1 MYKFMIG
8 DLVRS
13 RWSNRKIEGKIIDR
27 WDRPVLQT
35 PYYEIEWFEYGDFNI
50 QSEDNLI
57 LVERR

>member
-13 RWSNRKIEGKIIDR
+13 RWSNRKIEGKIIDQ
-27 WDRPVLQT
+27 WAGPAQE
-35 PYYEIEWFEYGDFNI
+35 PYYEVEWFEYGDFNI